1 MIFNDLCCILFPL
14 IVYLLVFLKIDTSL
28 KKVEKSVVTLNKIL
42 LKHLK
47 INTNLL
53 YHNLRFLD

>member
-28 KKVEKSVVTLNKIL
+28 KKVEKSVVTLNKML

-47 INTNLL
+47 MNTNL
-53 YHNLRFLD
+53 NSINKIA

>member
-42 LKHLK
+42 LNHLK
-47 INTNLL
+47 MNTNL
-53 YHNLRFLD
+53 NSINKIA

>member
-28 KKVEKSVVTLNKIL
+28 KKVEKSVVTLNKML
-42 LKHLK
+42 LNHLK
-47 INTNLL
+47 MNTNL
-53 YHNLRFLD
+53 NSINKIA